1 MLKDAGV
8 LDPRSR
14 EGSLVGREQE
24 LTVFEQALARLAH
37 GSSQVI
43 EVTGD
48 PGIGKTR
55 LLAELGR
62 LAAGCGLPV
71 LYGQAQHGGERIP
84 FYALVDALD
93 DHVAGLSHGGDLDV
107 LGTVFPSLSSSGR
120 DRVTTGLERYRV
132 FRAVR
137 ALLES
142 LASPGLARPR
152 CSTACSTAS

>member
-1 MLKDAGV
+1 MQCDESGLPLAAASSQSRDGAQVASPPAWGRQMLKDAGV

-71 LYGQAQHGGERIP
+71 LYGQAQHGGS
-84 FYALVDALD
+84 
-93 DHVAGLSHGGDLDV
+93 GS
-107 LGTVFPSLSSSGR
+107 PSTLWSTRS
-120 DRVTTGLERYRV
+120 TTM
-132 FRAVR
+132 
-137 ALLES
+137 
-142 LASPGLARPR
+142 SPGSATAATSTCWARSSR
-152 CSTACSTAS
+152 R